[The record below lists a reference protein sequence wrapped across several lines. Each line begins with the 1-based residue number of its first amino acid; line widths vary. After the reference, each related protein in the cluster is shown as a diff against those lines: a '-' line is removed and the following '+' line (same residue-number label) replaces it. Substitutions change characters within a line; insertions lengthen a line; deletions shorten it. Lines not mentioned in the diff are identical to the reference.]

1 VNYENHHDIPQDET
15 LVFLEEQT
23 QDAPND
29 RVEPWTILIVDDEED
44 VHGITRMVLGD
55 VEFDGRGLHFLSAH
69 SGIEAKEILRVRDD
83 VAVILLDVVMES
95 EHAGLDLV
103 HFIRA
108 EQKNTHTRIILRTG
122 QPGQAPERR
131 VILEYDINDYKEK
144 SNLTATRL
152 FTTIVSALRCYR
164 DIKTIEQS
172 RKGLGH
178 IISAARDMLKQV
190 SFDTFCQ
197 GVLEQMT
204 ALWNLGGNCLYMR
217 NSGFAAL
224 REGDDLIIRAGI
236 GAWSDKI
243 GRRLDEVVERDTRE
257 MIHRSL
263 NSGQSLVG
271 EREFVGC
278 YRTETNGES
287 LLYLSSNRPLAPIDV
302 ELIRVFSGHIA
313 AAYDNLSLHRELRD
327 TQREI
332 IYALGEV
339 VEQRSREVGSHV
351 RRVGEQSWLL
361 ATLYGMCEEEADLL
375 RIAAPMHDVGKIGI
389 PDHILSKPGKL
400 TLEEFKIMEQHTL
413 IGYRILSKSRRRILN
428 AAATIAYEH
437 HEHWDGGGYPR
448 GLKKHEIH
456 IYGRITA
463 IADVL
468 DALYHKRSYKE
479 AWVQADIVA
488 LFRQQRERQFDPH
501 LVDLLLRHWDEFI
514 AIQKKFPD

>member
-1 VNYENHHDIPQDET
+1 M
-15 LVFLEEQT
+15 
-23 QDAPND
+23 
-29 RVEPWTILIVDDEED
+29 VEL
-44 VHGITRMVLGD
+44 
-55 VEFDGRGLHFLSAH
+55 
-69 SGIEAKEILRVRDD
+69 
-83 VAVILLDVVMES
+83 
-95 EHAGLDLV
+95 
-103 HFIRA
+103 
-108 EQKNTHTRIILRTG
+108 
-122 QPGQAPERR
+122 
-131 VILEYDINDYKEK
+131 
-144 SNLTATRL
+144 
-152 FTTIVSALRCYR
+152 
-164 DIKTIEQS
+164 
-172 RKGLGH
+172 
-178 IISAARDMLKQV
+178 
-190 SFDTFCQ
+190 
-197 GVLEQMT
+197 
-204 ALWNLGGNCLYMR
+204 
-217 NSGFAAL
+217 
-224 REGDDLIIRAGI
+224 
-236 GAWSDKI
+236 
-243 GRRLDEVVERDTRE
+243 DTRE